1 VIAALFVPPALAAS
15 SSSATD
21 LFGGQTLL
29 PLLVLALGGAL
40 VVGNVLAL
48 ARPPAQQRKG
58 QLSRPPVG
66 RSVIMMIVGLV
77 AALWA
82 IATLTS

>member
-1 VIAALFVPPALAAS
+1 MIAGLFAQPLVVA

-21 LFGGQTLL
+21 LFGGDTLL

>member
-1 VIAALFVPPALAAS
+1 MVAAAVAAAAS
-15 SSSATD
+15 SPSGGSD

-29 PLLVLALGGAL
+29 QLLVLALGGAL
-40 VVGNVLAL
+40 VVGNALAL

-58 QLSRPPVG
+58 QLVRPPVG
-66 RSVIMMIVGLV
+66 RSVIMMMVGLV

>member
-1 VIAALFVPPALAAS
+1 VIAGLLAESVVLA

-21 LFGGQTLL
+21 LFGGQSLL
-29 PLLVLALGGAL
+29 ALLVLALGGAL

-48 ARPPAQQRKG
+48 TRPPAQQRKG
-58 QLSRPPVG
+58 QLARPPVG

>member
-1 VIAALFVPPALAAS
+1 
-15 SSSATD
+15 
-21 LFGGQTLL
+21 LFGGDTLL

-48 ARPPAQQRKG
+48 TRPPAQQRKG
-58 QLSRPPVG
+58 QLARPPVG

>member
-1 VIAALFVPPALAAS
+1 
-15 SSSATD
+15 
-21 LFGGQTLL
+21 LFGGDTLL

-66 RSVIMMIVGLV
+66 RSVVMMIVGLV

>member
-1 VIAALFVPPALAAS
+1 MAS
-15 SSSATD
+15 SSSATG
-21 LFGGQTLL
+21 LFGGESVL

-40 VVGNVLAL
+40 VVGNLLAL

-58 QLSRPPVG
+58 QLTRPPVG
-66 RSVIMMIVGLV
+66 RSVLMMMVGLV

>member
-1 VIAALFVPPALAAS
+1 VIAGLFALPVVTG

-21 LFGGQTLL
+21 LIGGDTLL

>member
-1 VIAALFVPPALAAS
+1 VIAGLLAESVVLS

-21 LFGGQTLL
+21 LFGGQSLL
-29 PLLVLALGGAL
+29 ALLVLALGGAL

-48 ARPPAQQRKG
+48 TRPPAQQRKG
-58 QLSRPPVG
+58 QLARPPVG